1 MNHRE
6 SVDHDAVLRAR
17 TLLLGSGTINIH
29 EAVDAYRLLAEVSP
43 AVYLPRLAQAL
54 LEYGTAD
61 PRDPGTR
68 LAVLTEAAA
77 AARRMAAAE
86 PRRAGLL
93 RKALEACEQELT
105 LLGRT
110 EQARSVSEELARAAG
125 SEERDR

>member
-61 PRDPGTR
+61 ARNPGTR
-68 LAVLTEAAA
+68 LSVVTEAAA
-77 AARRMAAAE
+77 AVRRMEAAD
-86 PRRAGLL
+86 PRRAELL
-93 RKALEACEQELT
+93 RKALEAREQELT
-105 LLGRT
+105 ASGRT
-110 EQARSVSEELARAAG
+110 DEARSVSEEPARTAG
-125 SEERDR
+125 GEERTR

>member
-68 LAVLTEAAA
+68 LTVVTEAAA
-77 AARRMAAAE
+77 AARRMEAVE
-86 PRRAGLL
+86 PRRAALL
-93 RKALEACEQELT
+93 RKALEACAQELT
-105 LLGRT
+105 VLGRT
-110 EQARSVSEELARAAG
+110 EEARSVNQELARTTDG
-125 SEERDR
+125 EERTR